1 MKILEHLKCFC
12 SFWEPT
18 VARRITLYFLIFGLI
33 IFLVTSVLYTIAGK
47 KQFVSSTS
55 KAIHH
60 QFSLLEG
67 SSKPDFI
74 SQSIGQPSPEL
85 YRLMEMLVSIS
96 SSFYRA
102 ADISIYRKP
111 LNGPSWS
118 RLYFSD
124 SPVLHIEPVA
134 DGYTSKLDP
143 WLERRFHRSK
153 AEIFRADGQLS
164 FFVNITGENDAN
176 NYLLK
181 IGVASEGITGFMKG
195 QIQHFIVF
203 FAVALILLRFLG
215 YYFARKIAGP
225 IENLSEISAEVAKGD
240 LSQLVPV
247 TTNDEIGVLSKN
259 FNHMVEGLREWE
271 RIKVVEFELEKGQ
284 KIQRDFL
291 PTTIPTFPDWN
302 IATCF
307 FPAGKVS
314 GDFYDVFKFSDGNVG
329 LVIADVCDKG
339 VGSALYMALFR
350 SLIRVFAEQ
359 AASIDPT
366 VISEIDQSSS
376 RLTAAPSSEN
386 KELMRL
392 RAVPFT
398 NNYIAQTH
406 GDEGMFATLFFGVL
420 NPVTGQLYYIN
431 AGHEPLYFID
441 SNGVKKA
448 LDPTGPAVGMFP
460 NSAFDTGQIQFEQ
473 GDMLIGYTDGV
484 TEARSPQDE
493 LFTRSRLKS
502 LVEQPF
508 SSATDLL
515 DRVKTSLFAFI
526 DIAPMG
532 DDVTMLAVQ
541 RAHIR

>member
-1 MKILEHLKCFC
+1 
-12 SFWEPT
+12 
-18 VARRITLYFLIFGLI
+18 
-33 IFLVTSVLYTIAGK
+33 
-47 KQFVSSTS
+47 
-55 KAIHH
+55 
-60 QFSLLEG
+60 
-67 SSKPDFI
+67 
-74 SQSIGQPSPEL
+74 
-85 YRLMEMLVSIS
+85 
-96 SSFYRA
+96 
-102 ADISIYRKP
+102 
-111 LNGPSWS
+111 
-118 RLYFSD
+118 
-124 SPVLHIEPVA
+124 
-134 DGYTSKLDP
+134 
-143 WLERRFHRSK
+143 
-153 AEIFRADGQLS
+153 
-164 FFVNITGENDAN
+164 
-176 NYLLK
+176 
-181 IGVASEGITGFMKG
+181 
-195 QIQHFIVF
+195 
-203 FAVALILLRFLG
+203 
-215 YYFARKIAGP
+215 
-225 IENLSEISAEVAKGD
+225 
-240 LSQLVPV
+240 
-247 TTNDEIGVLSKN
+247 
-259 FNHMVEGLREWE
+259 MVEGLREWE

-366 VISEIDQSSS
+366 VISQIDRSSN

-441 SNGVKKA
+441 ANGVKKA